1 MNKPIPL
8 WLRIAAWLAVAGWAG
23 GIFYASSLT
32 GVELAELE
40 ITLSDKLLHFA
51 AFTGGGILLALALRW
66 SVDWPDQAVAWFAI
80 AALVLY
86 GAFDEAHQLFTPH
99 RSGADPMDWLSDVL
113 GAAAGVMLFTIIYAR
128 LSRAHPPASARA

>member
-1 MNKPIPL
+1 VNKPIPL

-23 GIFYASSLT
+23 GIFYFSSLT
-32 GVELAELE
+32 GMEIAEFE
-40 ITLSDKLLHFA
+40 ITVSDKIQHFG
-51 AFTGGGILLALALRW
+51 AFMAGGVLLALALRW
-66 SVDWPDQAVAWFAI
+66 SLGWPDKAVAWFAI

-99 RSGADPMDWLSDVL
+99 RSGADPLDWLSDAL
-113 GAAAGVMLFTIIYAR
+113 GAAAGVILFIIIYAR